1 MSNFKIDAGIK
12 RKSIK
17 CQYLNGYAMVSFRQ
31 PRNERHGFFLAG
43 PIEKAHHF
51 GACQYTIQSRK
62 NKFVYQETKRTEARI
77 KSFSRRETPPA
88 TEVFYAPCS
97 K

>member
-1 MSNFKIDAGIK
+1 MPNFKIDAGIK

-77 KSFSRRETPPA
+77 KSFSRQETPST

>member
-1 MSNFKIDAGIK
+1 
-12 RKSIK
+12 
-17 CQYLNGYAMVSFRQ
+17 MVSFRQ
-31 PRNERHGFFLAG
+31 PRNERHGFFLTG

-77 KSFSRRETPPA
+77 KSFSRRETPPPPKCFTHLA
-88 TEVFYAPCS
+88 ASEGESWRSAPRTLC
-97 K
+97 